1 VQFSQPQFDL
11 IETDG
16 MATITVTRSGDA
28 SAPASIDYAT
38 SDGTA
43 TQRTDYILASG
54 TLNFAATETSKQFT
68 VLVIDDLYS
77 EGTESFNISLS
88 NPVGTSLGVRSTAS
102 VTIFDNDFGTPAA
115 NPMDDARSFAH
126 QHYYDFLSR
135 LPDQSGLDYWTSQ
148 ITECGSDLLCIL
160 NRRIAVSNAF
170 FYEQE
175 FQETGA
181 YVYRIYKVAFGTAPT
196 YGQFMPDR
204 SRVIGGAQLDRSKT
218 DFANDFVERPAFQDI
233 YPKSMTAAQYVY
245 ALNVNSWTTAERDT
259 LVAGLADSS
268 ETRGSVLRKAADNQA
283 FINREYRASFVLTEY
298 FGYLRRDPDQEGF
311 AFWLG
316 QLERF
321 PIRNVDIQHAMVC
334 SFITSVE
341 YQQRFSSVVTHSNA
355 ECPQ

>member
-1 VQFSQPQFDL
+1 V
-11 IETDG
+11 
-16 MATITVTRSGDA
+16 
-28 SAPASIDYAT
+28 
-38 SDGTA
+38 
-43 TQRTDYILASG
+43 
-54 TLNFAATETSKQFT
+54 
-68 VLVIDDLYS
+68 
-77 EGTESFNISLS
+77 SLS
-88 NPVGTSLGVRSTAS
+88 NPIGTSLGVASTAS
-102 VTIFDNDFGTPAA
+102 VTIFDNDLGTPAV

-181 YVYRIYKVAFGTAPT
+181 YVYRIYKVAFGAAPT

-204 SRVIGGAQLDRSKT
+204 SRVVGGAQLDQSKT
-218 DFANDFVERPAFQDI
+218 DFANGFVERPAFQDI
-233 YPKSMTAAQYVY
+233 YPNSMTAAQYVY
-245 ALNVNSWTTAERDT
+245 ALNVNSWTKAERDA
-259 LVAGLADSS
+259 LVAGLTDST

-283 FINREYRASFVLTEY
+283 FIDREYRASFVLTEY

-311 AFWLG
+311 DFWLG